1 MASPESKGI
10 WGQRAIA
17 GVEGVASIG
26 SLINAVKTLIQ
37 GGISGS
43 VAIWGAVG
51 ILLGIDAKNRWAKT
65 NKK

>member
-1 MASPESKGI
+1 MASPESKSI

-17 GVEGVASIG
+17 GVEGLASAG
-26 SLINAVKTLIQ
+26 SLINAVRILIL

-51 ILLGIDAKNRWAKT
+51 ILLGIDAKNRFAKT
-65 NKK
+65 NK